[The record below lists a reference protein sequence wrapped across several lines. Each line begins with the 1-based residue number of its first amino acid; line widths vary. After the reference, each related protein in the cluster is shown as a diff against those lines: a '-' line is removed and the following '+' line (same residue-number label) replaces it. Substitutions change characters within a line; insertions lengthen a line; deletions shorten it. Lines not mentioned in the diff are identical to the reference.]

1 MLKEIEIHFCKDIKE
16 NEKYNLINQPV
27 IDHKQRK
34 PKRKKVKVNNLKEQ
48 HIFNFNNFNVIST
61 LSSSVELVLYS
72 CSHRQS
78 LIKIIHKSTKS
89 IVTVPK
95 NCLIVYNCGLYHGQ
109 KNNDEKDREM
119 NIRMSFQLV
128 NSSLYKDEHYKDE
141 ASDHICKA
149 SCDKCS
155 EKKSQITY
163 N

>member
-1 MLKEIEIHFCKDIKE
+1 M
-16 NEKYNLINQPV
+16 
-27 IDHKQRK
+27 
-34 PKRKKVKVNNLKEQ
+34 NNLKEQ

-128 NSSLYKDEHYKDE
+128 NSSLYKDEDYRDE
-141 ASDHICKA
+141 ASNHICKA

-155 EKKSQITY
+155 EKNSQILY
-163 N
+163 NWLKHTQSH